1 MHETSDSTNR
11 RAEEYFLFALAFI
24 GFVTAAT
31 GIIVSSVG
39 IAFTGGTVLL
49 FALACFLLGGSSQD

>member
-1 MHETSDSTNR
+1 M
-11 RAEEYFLFALAFI
+11 FALAFI

-31 GIIVSSVG
+31 GIVVSSVG